1 MVSEKIITEG
11 HSVAAVFNKFSIDF
25 VPNLKTSTD
34 HGYDHG
40 FIATD
45 DHVTTLSISL
55 GIILVSL

>member
-1 MVSEKIITEG
+1 MVSEKIFTEDQFA
-11 HSVAAVFNKFSIDF
+11 AAVFNEFSIDF

-40 FIATD
+40 FMATD

-55 GIILVSL
+55 GIIQVSL